1 MRSRRS
7 DYLAHV
13 EAVQQRSKQS
23 VEQSI
28 AERRTISR
36 NQAAVDDVATFG
48 QEAADAVARFG
59 GSWTFIIVFVLVLL
73 AWITLNSYFLLKDGK
88 QPFDPFPYIL
98 LNLMLSMVAA
108 LQAPVILMSQNRQ
121 GEKDRLAAQN
131 DYEVNLKAEL
141 EIMALH
147 EKMDHFKQQLVD
159 MQREQLRMLNALCVE
174 HDVDLPVAA
183 DQS

>member
-36 NQAAVDDVATFG
+36 NQAAIDHEATFG
-48 QEAADAVARFG
+48 QAAADAVARFG
-59 GSWTFIIVFVLVLL
+59 GSWTFIMLFVVVLL
-73 AWITLNSYFLLKDGK
+73 SWIALNSYFLLRAGRH
-88 QPFDPFPYIL
+88 PFDPFPYIL
-98 LNLMLSMVAA
+98 LNLLLSMVAA

-159 MQREQLRMLNALCVE
+159 MQKEQLRMLNALCVQHE
-174 HDVDLPVAA
+174 VDLPAAA
-183 DQS
+183 DRS